1 MDMSDDLATAMGLKS
16 TPAGVLIEQIEGGS
30 PADKAGLRGSYK
42 PYSSNGEEVLIGGDI
57 ITAMDGSNI
66 TSMND
71 LVSALNNHKA
81 GDNVTLTILRDGKE
95 SKVAVTLAQKPG

>member
-1 MDMSDDLATAMGLKS
+1 
-16 TPAGVLIEQIEGGS
+16 
-30 PADKAGLRGSYK
+30 
-42 PYSSNGEEVLIGGDI
+42 
-57 ITAMDGSNI
+57 MDGSNI